1 MNKYKWLHLQNLQ
14 QSFTPPSPTNATHP
28 PQKTVAPILRTHDV
42 CTPPAHTAHFAPIP
56 KADRAAPSSDAAPPL
71 NASDHHRQELME
83 RAELEL
89 SLLNEVG
96 RVLGST
102 LDLHA
107 VFDQT
112 MRVLAARLGMERG
125 SMVVL
130 DETTG
135 KLRTEAALGLTPE
148 EISRGIY
155 LVGEGITGTV
165 VATGE
170 SIVVPDISS
179 DERFLNR
186 TGSRPVDPDIKT
198 SFICVPIK
206 TEGRIVGA
214 LSVDKTYH
222 DADTLRSDQRLM
234 EIIAAFIAQAIKINA
249 IVAEEREEW
258 QEEKRSM
265 AANLRTK
272 YKFDN
277 IIGSAPAMLD
287 VFDTIGQVAGSRATC
302 LLLGETGTGKELIAK
317 AIHYNSTRTEKPF
330 IRVNC
335 GALTGTLL
343 ESELFGHIKGS
354 FTGAIRDKMGRFEA
368 ANGGTLFLDEIG
380 TIDTGLQVKLL
391 RVLQEREFER
401 VGDNRTTKVDVRII
415 AATNLDLQEE
425 VGKGRFREDLFYR
438 LNVVTIFLPPL
449 RNRREDVPRLIDF
462 FLDKFNL
469 ENSKAMRKISKEML
483 NVFVRYPWPGNVR
496 ELENAMERAV
506 VLSRGDTLSED
517 LLPTAIRAFAQQ
529 GRANMAS
536 EGIDALTRRLAD
548 QAISEFELREGQI
561 YDMVIRQMEKAL
573 IEKALVRCA
582 GVKIK
587 AADFLG
593 INRNTLNKKFKELG
607 LEAEENADIPVITPP
622 SPTLTPNPNPAPR

>member
-1 MNKYKWLHLQNLQ
+1 VPADQAGA
-14 QSFTPPSPTNATHP
+14 SPP
-28 PQKTVAPILRTHDV
+28 D
-42 CTPPAHTAHFAPIP
+42 AHRREI
-56 KADRAAPSSDAAPPL
+56 
-71 NASDHHRQELME
+71 ME

-89 SLLNEVG
+89 SLLNEIS

-102 LDLHA
+102 LDLHS

-112 MRVLAARLGMERG
+112 MRVLADRLGMERG
-125 SMVVL
+125 SLVL
-130 DETTG
+130 RDEASG
-135 KLRTEAALGLTPE
+135 KLRTETAVGLTPE
-148 EISRGIY
+148 EIHRGTY
-155 LVGEGITGTV
+155 EMGEGITGTV
-165 VATGE
+165 VARGE
-170 SIVVPDISS
+170 SIVVPDIAN

-186 TGSRPVDPDIKT
+186 TGARNVVPGVQT

-206 TEGRIVGA
+206 TEGRTVGA
-214 LSVDKTYH
+214 ISVDKRFH
-222 DADTLRSDQRLM
+222 DDESLKSDQRLM
-234 EIIAAFIAQAIKINA
+234 EIIASFIAQALKINE
-249 IVAEEREEW
+249 IVAQEREEW
-258 QEEKRSM
+258 QEEKRSIT
-265 AANLRTK
+265 ANLRSK

-287 VFDTIGQVAGSRATC
+287 VFDTIAQVASSRATC

-317 AIHYNSTRTEKPF
+317 AIHYNSNRADKPF

-343 ESELFGHIKGS
+343 ESELFGHVKGS
-354 FTGAIRDKMGRFEA
+354 FTGAIRDKVGRFEA

-401 VGDNRTTKVDVRII
+401 VGDNRTMKVDVRII

-425 VGKGRFREDLFYR
+425 VAKGRFREDLFYR
-438 LNVVTIFLPPL
+438 LNVVTIYLPPL
-449 RNRREDVPRLIDF
+449 RNRREDIPRLIDF
-462 FLDKFNL
+462 FLDKFNA
-469 ENSKAMRKISKEML
+469 ENGKALRKISKEML

-496 ELENAMERAV
+496 ELENAIERAT
-506 VLSRGDTLSED
+506 VLSRGDTLTED

-548 QAISEFELREGQI
+548 QSINEFELREGQI
-561 YDMVIRQMEKAL
+561 YDMVIRQVEKAL
-573 IEKALVRCA
+573 IEKALSRCA

-607 LEAEENADIPVITPP
+607 LEAEEEAAVPP
-622 SPTLTPNPNPAPR
+622 AKAG